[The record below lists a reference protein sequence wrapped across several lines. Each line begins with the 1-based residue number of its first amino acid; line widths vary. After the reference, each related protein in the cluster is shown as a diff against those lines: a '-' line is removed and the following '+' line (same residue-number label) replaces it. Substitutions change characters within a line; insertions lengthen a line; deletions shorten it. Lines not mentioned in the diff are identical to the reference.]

1 MELKLDIPTGL
12 KDSKG
17 KDIYVGDKLHDK
29 NYGLFIVIDEDTLQS
44 VEEGQK
50 DQDYIPLREEF
61 VKTLTK

>member
-12 KDSKG
+12 KDSRC
-17 KDIYVGDKLHDK
+17 KDIYVGDKLYDK
-29 NYGLFIVIDEDTLQS
+29 NYSLFIVIDENTLQS

>member
-1 MELKLDIPTGL
+1 MELKLDIHIGL
-12 KDSKG
+12 KDSRG
-17 KDIYVGDKLHDK
+17 KDIYVGDKLYDK